1 MTGRDDF
8 PQVDGSLGRTT
19 RRQDILEVLVF
30 LFLIVPSLALSFFAI
45 NRGSVSFN
53 LTATMTILRDLALV
67 SLILFFLWRNGENI
81 RSLGWTLHH
90 FWRDVLIGLV
100 LFVPLNLATGYLDR
114 FLQSIG
120 FSAPSTPLP
129 AAPSTFG
136 ADGLIFALLLVVVV
150 AISEETI
157 FRGYLMLRFGR
168 ITSSAGWA
176 IVLSAFIFALGHG
189 YEGSSGVVTVGVLGA
204 VYAALYA
211 WRRSLTAPMVLH
223 FLQDF
228 LGIILLPLLGVGS

>member
-1 MTGRDDF
+1 MTSRDSV
-8 PQVDGSLGRTT
+8 PQETASVGRTT
-19 RRQDILEVLVF
+19 RQQDILEVLVF
-30 LFLIVPSLALSFFAI
+30 LSLIVPSLALSFLAI
-45 NRGSVSFN
+45 NQGSVSFN
-53 LTATMTILRDLALV
+53 LTATTTILRDLALV
-67 SLILFFLWRNGENI
+67 SLILFFLWRNGESI
-81 RSLGWTLHH
+81 RSLGWTLNH
-90 FWRDVLIGLV
+90 WWLDVLIGLV
-100 LFVPLNLATGYLDR
+100 LFVPLRLATAYLDS

-129 AAPSTFG
+129 AAPSVSG
-136 ADGLIFALLLVVVV
+136 VGELIFALLLVVVV

-168 ITSSAGWA
+168 ILSSARWA

-189 YEGSSGVVTVGVLGA
+189 YEGTSGVVTVGVLGV
-204 VYAALYA
+204 VYAIIYV